1 MQIVCKGPKDL
12 GDTRPLGSKLLELS
26 AELLVVPLQ
35 RCNQGFE
42 LLLASGRLCQPVHQ
56 ALRILEPPSDFC
68 AEARGQGESARS
80 VGLTALVGQR
90 RRRLATAM

>member
-1 MQIVCKGPKDL
+1 L
-12 GDTRPLGSKLLELS
+12 
-26 AELLVVPLQ
+26 
-35 RCNQGFE
+35 
-42 LLLASGRLCQPVHQ
+42 GRLCQPVHQ

-90 RRRLATAM
+90 RRRLAPAM

>member
-1 MQIVCKGPKDL
+1 MQIVCKGAKDL
-12 GDTRPLGSKLLELS
+12 GNTRPLGSKLLDLP
-26 AELLVVPLQ
+26 AELLVVALQ
-35 RCNQGFE
+35 RGNLGFE
-42 LLLASGRLCQPVHQ
+42 LFLALDRLCQPVHQ

-90 RRRLATAM
+90 RRRLAPAM